1 MQVSLL
7 TLDMQMKCKE
17 EWWQQDGRAR
27 GGVGGRGG
35 GAGGGKKSDLEDAPL
50 LSIY

>member
-17 EWWQQDGRAR
+17 EWWQQDGRGR
-27 GGVGGRGG
+27 GGVGGERGRGG
-35 GAGGGKKSDLEDAPL
+35 GGEE
-50 LSIY
+50 I